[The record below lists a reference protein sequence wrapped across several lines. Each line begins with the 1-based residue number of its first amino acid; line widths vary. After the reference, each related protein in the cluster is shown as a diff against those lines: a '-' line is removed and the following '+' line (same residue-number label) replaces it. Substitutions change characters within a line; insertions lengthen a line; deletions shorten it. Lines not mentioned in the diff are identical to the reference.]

1 MLTALLL
8 TTLTLAPTEAIP
20 SAQEPPVKVWLNKKG
35 DIKRGTRVKVYTRV
49 DTDGYLLILH
59 AEADGRIRVLFPL
72 DPFHDNYV
80 RGGQDFEVR
89 GRGDRE
95 AFQVYTASG
104 VGTIYA
110 AFSRDPFQFGEFVR
124 NDHWDYRLF
133 ETWRLNEGLDAEAE
147 LTALVHQ
154 MADDA
159 SYFDYDLTHYG
170 VVEQTASSGGGTVY
184 VGAGYGYGYGYP
196 YGGYPYYGY
205 GYPYYG
211 YGGYGGPYFG
221 FGIGWGWFGIN
232 IGWGWGYGYPYYGY
246 GYPYYGYRYPYYGY
260 GYYRGPYHHAAAY
273 PYYGGGYYSGN
284 AYYNYGVGAYVLPR
298 YTFKGNNRAGLAN
311 GGITTWQRSRRA
323 TTSGQFATY
332 SRYVGT
338 ASRRTAPATVQSG
351 VRRTSAQ
358 TAGRR
363 VAPASGAA
371 GTSRASTAGRP
382 SIERRS
388 VPTSNTTGRQ
398 VQPGG
403 WGMTDG
409 RRTVRMPDRTQK
421 PGATQNTGRS
431 VQQPP
436 NLQPRTPEGKRA
448 TRTAQP
454 RSGTEG
460 ASGRSLSQRRQTG
473 SGSAAA
479 TGGGKT
485 GTRQTVQQRNV
496 SPRRPTAQPPTQSK
510 NSLRSTLRQITSP
523 QRSAPRA
530 GAAPSRATPGRP
542 TLERRVSPT
551 RSAPRP
557 SPTQIRS
564 QPTRRPSQPRVRPPS
579 RPSTS
584 RPQVRSSPPRP
595 RAAPSRPS
603 APRARPRRP

>member
-20 SAQEPPVKVWLNKKG
+20 RAQEPPVKVWLNKGG

-49 DTDGYLLILH
+49 ETDGYLLILH

-80 RGGQDFEVR
+80 RGSQDFEVR

-95 AFQVYTASG
+95 AFQIYTASG
-104 VGTIYA
+104 VGTVYA

-154 MADDA
+154 MAGDA
-159 SYFDYDLTHYG
+159 SRFDYDLTHYA
-170 VVEQTASSGGGTVY
+170 VAEQTASSGGGGTVY

-196 YGGYPYYGY
+196 YHGYGWGGGPYFGIGWGWGGFGFNIGWSWGWGYPYYGY
-205 GYPYYG
+205 GYYPYSWYRPYYWPHH
-211 YGGYGGPYFG
+211 YAY
-221 FGIGWGWFGIN
+221 
-232 IGWGWGYGYPYYGY
+232 YPYYGCC
-246 GYPYYGYRYPYYGY
+246 
-260 GYYRGPYHHAAAY
+260 YYRGPYYHAAGY
-273 PYYGGGYYSGN
+273 PYYGGGYYGN
-284 AYYNYGVGAYVLPR
+284 SYYNYGVGAYVLPR
-298 YTFKGNNRAGLAN
+298 YTFKGSNRGGLAN
-311 GGITTWQRSRRA
+311 GGITTWQRGRRA
-323 TTSGQFATY
+323 TTSGQFASY

-338 ASRRTAPATVQSG
+338 ASRRAAPSTVQSG
-351 VRRTSAQ
+351 ARRTSTQ

-363 VAPASGAA
+363 VAPTTGAA
-371 GTSRASTAGRP
+371 GTGRASTTGRP

-388 VPTSNTTGRQ
+388 VSTSNTTGRQ
-398 VQPGG
+398 VQPDG

-409 RRTVRMPDRTQK
+409 RRTVRIPDRTPK
-421 PGATQNTGRS
+421 PGATQNTDRR
-431 VQQPP
+431 VQPPP
-436 NLQPRTPEGKRA
+436 NLQPRTPEGERA
-448 TRTAQP
+448 TRTVQP

-460 ASGRSLSQRRQTG
+460 ASGRSVSQRRQTG
-473 SGSAAA
+473 SGSTAAPG
-479 TGGGKT
+479 TGGKS
-485 GTRQTVQQRNV
+485 GTRQTLQQRDV
-496 SPRRPTAQPPTQSK
+496 SPRRPTAQPATQSK
-510 NSLRSTLRQITSP
+510 NSLRSTLRQITNP
-523 QRSAPRA
+523 QRTAPRA
-530 GAAPSRATPGRP
+530 GAAPSRASPGRP

-551 RSAPRP
+551 RSVPRP
-557 SPTQIRS
+557 NPPQTRS
-564 QPTRRPSQPRVRPPS
+564 QPPRSPSQPQMRAPS
-579 RPSTS
+579 RPATS

>member
-8 TTLTLAPTEAIP
+8 TTLTLAPTDAIP
-20 SAQEPPVKVWLNKKG
+20 SVQEPPVKVWLNKGG

-49 DTDGYLLILH
+49 ETDGYLLILH

-80 RGGQDFEVR
+80 RGAQDFEVR

-95 AFQVYTASG
+95 AFQIYTASG

-154 MADDA
+154 MAGDA
-159 SYFDYDLTHYG
+159 SRFDYDLTHYA
-170 VVEQTASSGGGTVY
+170 VAEQTASSGGGGTVY
-184 VGAGYGYGYGYP
+184 VGAGFGYG
-196 YGGYPYYGY
+196 YGY

-211 YGGYGGPYFG
+211 YGGWYGGPYFG
-221 FGIGWGWFGIN
+221 FGIGWGWGSIG
-232 IGWGWGYGYPYYGY
+232 IGWGWGYPYYGY
-246 GYPYYGYRYPYYGY
+246 GYYPYSWYRPYYWPHHYGYYPYYGCC
-260 GYYRGPYHHAAAY
+260 YYRGPYYHSAAY
-273 PYYGGGYYSGN
+273 PYYGGGYYGN
-284 AYYNYGVGAYVLPR
+284 SYYSYGVGAYVLPR
-298 YTFKGNNRAGLAN
+298 YTFKGSNRGGLAN
-311 GGITTWQRSRRA
+311 GGITTWQRARRA
-323 TTSGQFATY
+323 TTSGQFASY

-338 ASRRTAPATVQSG
+338 ASRRAAPTTVQSG
-351 VRRTSAQ
+351 VRRT
-358 TAGRR
+358 
-363 VAPASGAA
+363 APQ
-371 GTSRASTAGRP
+371 TAGRP

-388 VPTSNTTGRQ
+388 VSTSNTTGRQ
-398 VQPGG
+398 VQPDG

-409 RRTVRMPDRTQK
+409 RRTVRIPDRTPK
-421 PGATQNTGRS
+421 PGATQNTGRR
-431 VQQPP
+431 VEQPP
-436 NLQPRTPEGKRA
+436 NLQPRTPEGERA

-460 ASGRSLSQRRQTG
+460 TSGRSVSQRRQTG
-473 SGSAAA
+473 SAA
-479 TGGGKT
+479 TSGAGGKS
-485 GTRQTVQQRNV
+485 GTRQTVQQRSV
-496 SPRRPTAQPPTQSK
+496 SPRRPTAQPPRQSK

-530 GAAPSRATPGRP
+530 GAAPSSASPGRP

-551 RSAPRP
+551 RSVPRP
-557 SPTQIRS
+557 SPTQTRS
-564 QPTRRPSQPRVRPPS
+564 QPTRRPSQPQMRAPS
-579 RPSTS
+579 GGSS

-603 APRARPRRP
+603 APRARTRPRRP